1 MNGTTAIAAFS
12 NQPKESFDPSAG
24 YLSNKSIGILRAVN
38 EQELVEGL
46 KKGNQAAFK
55 HMVTSWQDL
64 VYNTVLGIVQ
74 SEVEAEDITQEV
86 FVKAYESI
94 GGFKGESKVSTWLY
108 RIAVIKSF
116 DPLRS
121 KKRKKR
127 FGYVYSLFGPSNEVV
142 IDPPEFV
149 HPGVVS
155 EKKQAAVALFQAL
168 DTLPEQQKV
177 AFVLTRLE
185 GLNHKEVADI
195 MQTTVPAIES
205 LLQRAKGNLRKKL
218 TNFYRQHL

>member
-1 MNGTTAIAAFS
+1 
-12 NQPKESFDPSAG
+12 
-24 YLSNKSIGILRAVN
+24 
-38 EQELVEGL
+38 
-46 KKGNQAAFK
+46 NQAAFK

-108 RIAVIKSF
+108 RIAVTKSL
-116 DPLRS
+116 DHLRS